1 MSAGRA
7 KFPVKSRNCIIR
19 YRGLPLFLEDGPL
32 GKNDFFV
39 INRSHRYEFSS
50 FFKTCLMIA

>member
-1 MSAGRA
+1 M
-7 KFPVKSRNCIIR
+7 KSRNCIVP

-39 INRSHRYEFSS
+39 INPSHRYEFSS